1 MSREPNG
8 DVRVRC
14 NTVISPGLSTSN
26 VSSLHFPKGSD
37 LKLIKHILFSSPLS
51 TAYTGLFIFNNTI
64 LLLKKGVR
72 EKVFKSIPLTL
83 RVLKSGWRG
92 GLYLKIYDNCVVSEM
107 ALNVH
112 HVNSLACPLPVAC
125 LRRVIKQKLS
135 FSLPPRH
142 DDDDEYADDGDEC
155 FPNKLTKFIG
165 TNSPP
170 FFFVFSCYAN
180 YCFSRRHLYYLRDLP
195 SLCLPASVSSVDA
208 YASIYRLLILHTPN
222 VRVRR

>member
-1 MSREPNG
+1 M
-8 DVRVRC
+8 
-14 NTVISPGLSTSN
+14 
-26 VSSLHFPKGSD
+26 
-37 LKLIKHILFSSPLS
+37 
-51 TAYTGLFIFNNTI
+51 
-64 LLLKKGVR
+64 KKGVR

-92 GLYLKIYDNCVVSEM
+92 GLCLKIYDNCVVSEM

-170 FFFVFSCYAN
+170 FS
-180 YCFSRRHLYYLRDLP
+180 S
-195 SLCLPASVSSVDA
+195 SSVVMQIT
-208 YASIYRLLILHTPN
+208 ASQEDIFIILEIFLRFACLSLSWFRFLSRCVCLNLLFIDCLHSLVFYTLLMFAF
-222 VRVRR
+222 VVKFYCC